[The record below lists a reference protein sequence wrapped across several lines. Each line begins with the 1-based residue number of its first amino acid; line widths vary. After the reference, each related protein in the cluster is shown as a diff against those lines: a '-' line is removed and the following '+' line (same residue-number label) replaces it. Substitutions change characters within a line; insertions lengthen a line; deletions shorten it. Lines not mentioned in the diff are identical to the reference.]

1 MCLGASLPGVALRRV
16 ERLAFGIV
24 AAVLHFNRVP
34 ALIVAAACR
43 WLAIPAQNFYDDIK
57 LQALKGLEGGCWDAF
72 NELVELMGWEFDEE
86 KDFFFAEVGP
96 FLGFIEDF
104 SHMLVDQK
112 VSLSTKASFHE
123 SLATSLQRARDSGR
137 LYSGDCHSLQGKL
150 LHQSNAYI
158 GRVGRGQAF
167 AFGEH
172 AKSSTLQCRLLSSI
186 M

>member
-1 MCLGASLPGVALRRV
+1 MF
-16 ERLAFGIV
+16 FG
-24 AAVLHFNRVP
+24 
-34 ALIVAAACR
+34 
-43 WLAIPAQNFYDDIK
+43 LAIPAQNFYDDIK

-86 KDFFFAEVGP
+86 KDSFFAEVGP
-96 FLGFIEDF
+96 FLGFIKDF
-104 SHMLVDQK
+104 SRMLVDQK

-137 LYSGDCHSLQGKL
+137 LYSGDCHSLQGKI
-150 LHQSNAYI
+150 LHQSNAYV

-172 AKSSTLQCRLLSSI
+172 AKSPDPTMPLSLVHNVEGCVLVYI
-186 M
+186 QQPLKNLIPPYVKLRG